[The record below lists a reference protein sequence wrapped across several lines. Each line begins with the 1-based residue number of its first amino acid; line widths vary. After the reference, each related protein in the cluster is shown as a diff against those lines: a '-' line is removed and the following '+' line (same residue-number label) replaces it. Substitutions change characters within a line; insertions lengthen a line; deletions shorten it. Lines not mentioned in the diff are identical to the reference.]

1 MAAAEQKK
9 SYAIIKAFKGLNTKA
24 NRTAIDKE
32 EFSWLENAQPVGS
45 GNIRITAAQNN
56 LTYASNSSANIV
68 TSANVSSFYSTNI
81 NLTDYIIAFEADGRA
96 EYVSIISSGANVGQ
110 GNITGNIAV
119 AGTFSN
125 SGVTY
130 AQYKNQY
137 AIIGDP
143 NNGLFAWDG
152 TYLNAIG
159 SVGSIGITNAGAGY
173 TEAPNVV
180 IGAPPTGGVQATA
193 VATVTTGAGG
203 VASVNVTS
211 GGTGYTALPGVT
223 FSAPTTVG
231 GITAQGVATISGG
244 LVVAVTITNPG
255 SGYLTAP
262 SVTFSSGS
270 AAATAVLST
279 GQVNSITLTNAG
291 AGYTSPPS
299 VTITG
304 GGATTSA
311 VAVSSLITFA
321 TGTVSILVTSG
332 GAGYTSAPT
341 VVIGNGSG
349 WTTQAAG
356 TAILSGGSVSQVIMT
371 NSGKGYTNSSNV
383 VVSFTGSATT
393 PATAIAI
400 LNNQPIVDV
409 ATFSGRTWVA
419 AGRTVY
425 YSSSVSP
432 FDFTSVSAGS
442 LTLTDETLHGNITAL
457 YSANN
462 FLYIFGDDSINV
474 FSDVRVT
481 STGSTLFTNTNVSAS
496 VGTKRTYAIFP
507 YFRSLLFMNDY
518 GIYAL
523 VGSTTSKISDPLDG
537 IFPYIDFSQPVTG
550 GQVLLNNILC
560 AAFNFYVNSSFP
572 LGPAPS
578 RFIQAVF
585 FEKRWFITSQGNG
598 INYVTSVPVGGVVSL
613 YGVATTVIYR
623 LYNNPLANIASYIQ
637 TALDPMGDSI
647 RTKQALKFGV
657 EATLTQGG
665 TFYITVDSESGS
677 SPVYVL
683 STNASWVNN
692 VGTPIGWTNNAS
704 ATIIWVT
711 SNGYYLYKSDA
722 QQYGKYL
729 GLTQTSNS
737 AAFTVNTFEFEHEL
751 RVRF

>member
-32 EFSWLENAQPVGS
+32 EFSWLENAQPIGS
-45 GNIRITAAQNN
+45 GNIRITASQNN
-56 LTYASNSSANIV
+56 LTFASNSSANIV
-68 TSANVSSFYSTNI
+68 TNANVSSFYSTNI
-81 NLTDYIIAFEADGRA
+81 NLTDYLIAFEADGRA
-96 EYVSIISSGANVGQ
+96 EYVSITSTGAGNVS
-110 GNITGNIAV
+110 GNIAV

-152 TYLNAIG
+152 TTNNPIG
-159 SVGSIGITNAGAGY
+159 SVGSIGITNPGAGY

-180 IGAPPTGGVQATA
+180 IAAAPSGGVNATA

-203 VASVNVTS
+203 VASITV
-211 GGTGYTALPGVT
+211 GTVGSGYTSLPTITVD
-223 FSAPTTVG
+223 APTIAG
-231 GITAQGVATISGG
+231 GITAQAVATISGG
-244 LVVAVTITNPG
+244 TVVAITVTNPG

-262 SVTFSSGS
+262 GVTITGGGGSS
-270 AAATAVLST
+270 AAATSTLTT

-304 GGATTSA
+304 GGATTNA
-311 VAVSSLITFA
+311 TAISSLITFA

-442 LTLTDETLHGNITAL
+442 LTLTDETLHGNITAM

-481 STGSTLFTNTNVSAS
+481 STGATLFTNTNVSAS
-496 VGTKRTYAIFP
+496 VGTKRSYAIFP

-585 FEKRWFITSQGNG
+585 FEKKWFITSQGNG
-598 INYVTSVPVGGVVSL
+598 INYVTSVPVGGVVNL
-613 YGVATTVIYR
+613 YGVATTTVYR
-623 LYNNPLANIASYIQ
+623 LYNNTTANVASYIQ

-647 RTKQALKFGV
+647 RTKQALKFGI
-657 EATLTQGG
+657 EATVANAA
-665 TFYITVDSESGS
+665 TFVVTVDSESGS
-677 SPVYVL
+677 SPPYTL
-683 STNASWVNN
+683 SNSVIWVNRS
-692 VGTPIGWTNNAS
+692 G
-704 ATIIWVT
+704 ATIPWINNSSVVIDWT
-711 SNGYYLYKSDA
+711 TQSGYFLYKTDA

-737 AAFTVNTFEFEHEL
+737 AGFVVNTYEFEHEL

>member
-45 GNIRITAAQNN
+45 GNIRIIASQNN

-68 TSANVSSFYSTNI
+68 TNANVSSLYSTNL
-81 NLTDYIIAFEADGRA
+81 NLTDYLMAFEADGRA
-96 EYVSIISSGANVGQ
+96 EYVSIVADTGL
-110 GNITGNIAV
+110 GNTTGNIAV
-119 AGTFSN
+119 TGTFSN

-143 NNGLFAWDG
+143 NKGLFAWDG

-244 LVVAVTITNPG
+244 LVVAVTVTNPG

-262 SVTFSSGS
+262 SVTFSSG
-270 AAATAVLST
+270 AASATAVLST
-279 GQVNSITLTNAG
+279 GQVNTITLTNAG

-304 GGATTSA
+304 GGATSNATA
-311 VAVSSLITFA
+311 ISSLITFA
-321 TGTVSILVTSG
+321 TGTVSVLVTSG
-332 GAGYTSAPT
+332 GAGYATAPT
-341 VVIGNGSG
+341 VTIGDGSG
-349 WTTQAAG
+349 WSTRATG
-356 TAILSGGSVSQVIMT
+356 TAILSGGSVTQVIMT
-371 NSGKGYTNSSNV
+371 NAGAGYTSSSNV
-383 VVSFTGSATT
+383 TIAFSGGSPTT
-393 PATAIAI
+393 TATAIGI
-400 LNNQPIVDV
+400 LNSQPIVDV

-481 STGSTLFTNTNVSAS
+481 STGATLFTNTNVSAS

-537 IFPYIDFSQPVTG
+537 IFPYIDFTKPVTG

-560 AAFNFYVNSSFP
+560 AAFNFYVNSSFT

-578 RFIQAVF
+578 RYIQAVF
-585 FEKRWFITSQGNG
+585 FEKKWFITSQGNG
-598 INYVTSVPVGGVVSL
+598 INYVTSVPVGGVINL
-613 YGVATTVIYR
+613 YGVATTTVYR
-623 LYNNPLANIASYIQ
+623 LYNNTTANVASYIQ

-647 RTKQALKFGV
+647 RTKQALKFGI
-657 EATLTQGG
+657 EATVSNSA
-665 TFYITVDSESGS
+665 TFVVTVDSESGS
-677 SPVYVL
+677 SPTYTL
-683 STNASWVNN
+683 SNSILWTNYLGN
-692 VGTPIGWTNNAS
+692 TIGWINNSSVAIAWS
-704 ATIIWVT
+704 
-711 SNGYYLYKSDA
+711 SQNGYYLYKTDA

-737 AAFTVNTFEFEHEL
+737 AGFVVNTFEFEHEL

>member
-68 TSANVSSFYSTNI
+68 TNANVSSFYSTNL
-81 NLTDYIIAFEADGRA
+81 NLTDYLIAFEADGRG
-96 EYVSIISSGANVGQ
+96 EYVSITSAGL
-110 GNITGNIAV
+110 GNTTGNIAV
-119 AGTFSN
+119 SGTFSN

-143 NNGLFAWDG
+143 NKGLFAWDG

-223 FSAPTTVG
+223 FSSPTTVG

-279 GQVNSITLTNAG
+279 GQVNTITLTNAG

-304 GGATTSA
+304 GGATTNA
-311 VAVSSLITFA
+311 TAISSLITFS
-321 TGTVSILVTSG
+321 TGTVSVLVTSG
-332 GAGYTSAPT
+332 GAGYGSVPT
-341 VVIGNGSG
+341 VTIGDGSG
-349 WTTQAAG
+349 WSTRATG
-356 TAILSGGSVSQVIMT
+356 TAILSGGSVTQVIMT
-371 NSGKGYTNSSNV
+371 NSGAGYTSSSNV
-383 VVSFTGSATT
+383 TIAFSGGSPTT
-393 PATAIAI
+393 TATAIGI
-400 LNNQPIVDV
+400 LNSQPIVDV

-442 LTLTDETLHGNITAL
+442 LTLTDETLHGNITAM

-481 STGSTLFTNTNVSAS
+481 STGATLFTNTNVSAS

-585 FEKRWFITSQGNG
+585 FEKKWFITSQGNG
-598 INYVTSVPVGGVVSL
+598 INYVTSVPVGGVINL
-613 YGVATTVIYR
+613 YGVATTTVYR
-623 LYNNPLANIASYIQ
+623 LYNNATANVASFIQ
-637 TALDPMGDSI
+637 TSLDPMGDSI
-647 RTKQALKFGV
+647 RTKQALKFGI
-657 EATLTQGG
+657 EATVANAA
-665 TFYITVDSESGS
+665 TFVVTVDSESGS
-677 SPVYVL
+677 SPPYTL
-683 STNASWVNN
+683 SNSVIWVNRS
-692 VGTPIGWTNNAS
+692 G
-704 ATIIWVT
+704 ATIPWINNSSVVIDWT
-711 SNGYYLYKSDA
+711 TQSGYFLYKTDA

-737 AAFTVNTFEFEHEL
+737 AGFVVNTYEFEHEL

>member
-68 TSANVSSFYSTNI
+68 TNANVSSFYSTNI
-81 NLTDYIIAFEADGRA
+81 NLTDYLIAFEADGRA
-96 EYVSIISSGANVGQ
+96 EYVSITSTTGL
-110 GNITGNIAV
+110 GNTTGNIAV
-119 AGTFSN
+119 SGTFSN

-143 NNGLFAWDG
+143 NKGLFAWDG

-223 FSAPTTVG
+223 FSSPTTVG

-279 GQVNSITLTNAG
+279 GQVNTITLTNAG

-304 GGATTSA
+304 GGATTNA
-311 VAVSSLITFA
+311 TAISSLITFS
-321 TGTVSILVTSG
+321 TGTVSVLVTSG
-332 GAGYTSAPT
+332 GAGYGSVPT
-341 VVIGNGSG
+341 VTIGDGSG
-349 WTTQAAG
+349 WSTRATG
-356 TAILSGGSVSQVIMT
+356 TAILSGGSVTQVIMT
-371 NSGKGYTNSSNV
+371 NSGAGYTSSSNV
-383 VVSFTGSATT
+383 TIAFSGGSPTT
-393 PATAIAI
+393 TATAIGI
-400 LNNQPIVDV
+400 LNSQPIVDV

-442 LTLTDETLHGNITAL
+442 LTLTDETLHGNITAM

-481 STGSTLFTNTNVSAS
+481 STGATLFTNTNVSAS

-585 FEKRWFITSQGNG
+585 FEKKWFITSQGNG
-598 INYVTSVPVGGVVSL
+598 INYVTSVPVGGVINL
-613 YGVATTVIYR
+613 YGVATTTVYR
-623 LYNNPLANIASYIQ
+623 LYNNATANVASFIQ
-637 TALDPMGDSI
+637 TSLDPMGDSI
-647 RTKQALKFGV
+647 RTKQALKFGI
-657 EATLTQGG
+657 EATVANAA
-665 TFYITVDSESGS
+665 TFVVTVDSESGS
-677 SPVYVL
+677 SPPYTL
-683 STNASWVNN
+683 SNSVIWVNRS
-692 VGTPIGWTNNAS
+692 G
-704 ATIIWVT
+704 ATIPWINNSSVVIDWT
-711 SNGYYLYKSDA
+711 TQSGYFLYKTDA

-737 AAFTVNTFEFEHEL
+737 AGFVVNTYEFEHEL